1 MAYLIGTAGHVD
13 HGKTTLIAALTGID
27 PDRLPEEKARGMTI
41 DLGFAYVDVEGVGR
55 VSIVDVP
62 GHERFIKNM
71 LAGASGV
78 DVALLCVA
86 ADEGVMPQTRE
97 HFQILRLL
105 EAKRMVVA
113 LTKCDLADRE
123 MIEYAKLDVA
133 ALLEGSPYEGCPN
146 VEVAA
151 SRGVGVDELKN
162 VLGEV
167 IRALP
172 PRDTTGKDWFLPI
185 DRVFTIVGHGTVVTG
200 TLARGAVHVG
210 DEAELLPGGDR
221 VRVRSIQ
228 THGSASDHAEA
239 GQRTALNIVGTK
251 KELLHRGQAL
261 CAPGTLEETTCIN
274 IRLVEVAE
282 IEHGERV
289 RAHIGSGEF
298 IGKVFLFDNAPGIA
312 QLRLESPAACG
323 KGQRLVLRRYSP
335 PDLLAGGEV
344 VTPSAKPRRK
354 SDSKIAEI
362 VQPTSDEPIAERILR
377 VLSSKPSGTKTEEV
391 CEALGMIANALGDA
405 FEDLKKSE
413 RALGFA
419 GVWLTPEQFDSL
431 AERIRSALAKLHE
444 ANPRSSYHPKATVLQ
459 EAGVDWDPKPVD
471 RLISRL
477 AEERRVLVQGSGM
490 RHPDFAIR
498 LSDKQQE
505 LLSRVL
511 EVMEKFGAVAP
522 DAKELAGEAGAPPQ
536 AIEEIWRLGV
546 ETGQIVRVEEGMY
559 YSRRTIEELETT
571 VRQLGPRFTVAQF
584 RDATGSSRKFALP
597 LLQYFDE
604 AKVTRRVGEER
615 VVVEP

>member
-1 MAYLIGTAGHVD
+1 MAYLVGTAGHVD
-13 HGKTTLIAALTGID
+13 HGKTTLIAALTGMD

-86 ADEGVMPQTRE
+86 ADEGIMPQTRE

-113 LTKCDLADRE
+113 LTKCDLADKE
-123 MIEYAKLDVA
+123 MIEYSKLDVA
-133 ALLEGSPYEGCPN
+133 TLLEGSSYEGCPI

-151 SRGVGVDELKN
+151 ARGVGVSELKS
-162 VLGEV
+162 VLSEV

-200 TLARGAVHVG
+200 TLARGSVRVG

-228 THGSASDHAEA
+228 THGTASEQAEA

-251 KELLHRGQAL
+251 RELLHRGQAL

-274 IRLVEVAE
+274 VRLVQVAA
-282 IEHGERV
+282 IQHGERI

-298 IGKVFLFDNAPGIA
+298 IGKVFLFDHAPRMA
-312 QLRLESPAACG
+312 QLRLEMPAACG

-335 PDLLAGGEV
+335 SELLAGGEV
-344 VTPSAKPRRK
+344 ITPSAKPRRK
-354 SDSKIAEI
+354 SDPKIAEI
-362 VQPTSDEPIAERILR
+362 TQSACDDPLAERILR
-377 VLSSKPSGTKTEEV
+377 VLLAKPSGTRTEEV
-391 CEALGMIANALGDA
+391 CEALGMNANALGDA
-405 FEDLKKSE
+405 FEDLKKSQ
-413 RALGFA
+413 RAYGFA
-419 GVWLTPEQFDSL
+419 GVWLTPKQFLAL
-431 AERIRSALAKLHE
+431 AERIRSALTKLHKE
-444 ANPRSSYHPKATVLQ
+444 NPRLSYHPKAMVLQ
-459 EAGVDWDPKPVD
+459 EAGVDWEAKAVD
-471 RLISRL
+471 RLVSRL
-477 AEERRVLVQGSGM
+477 AEERLVIVQGSGL

-498 LSDKQQE
+498 LTDKQQE
-505 LLSRVL
+505 LLRRVL
-511 EVMEKFGAVAP
+511 EVMESFGAVAP
-522 DAKELAGEAGAPPQ
+522 DAKEVAGAAGAPPQ

-546 ETGQIVRVEEGMY
+546 ETGQIVRVDEGMY
-559 YSRRTIEELETT
+559 YSRKTIESLEET
-571 VRQLGPRFTVAQF
+571 VRRLGPRFTVAQF

-615 VVVEP
+615 VVLEP